1 MITKELRE
9 SAVELNVIF
18 ENCSEEVLVK
28 IPNKFRKFLEKIESK
43 TYTFTY
49 DSTKSL
55 NEQKLK
61 PKTRRLLSL
70 IYSDYLCTEK
80 EKQQYLKRLNNF
92 FEEETRLKYEKYNP
106 DNIFKKER
114 KTIEK
119 SSNNEL
125 VVESQKNTIIIKII
139 KFFKKIINR

>member
-18 ENCSEEVLVK
+18 ENCSEEVLAK

-70 IYSDYLCTEK
+70 IYSDYLCTVS
-80 EKQQYLKRLNNF
+80 EKQEYLKRLNNF
-92 FEEETRLKYEKYNP
+92 FEEEKRLKYERYNL
-106 DNIFKKER
+106 DKRFKKE
-114 KTIEK
+114 KKIIENN
-119 SSNNEL
+119 SNDVL
-125 VVESQKNTIIIKII
+125 VVEQQKETIIIRIIKFFIKII
-139 KFFKKIINR
+139 KR

>member
-1 MITKELRE
+1 L
-9 SAVELNVIF
+9 A
-18 ENCSEEVLVK
+18 K

-70 IYSDYLCTEK
+70 IYSDYLCTVS
-80 EKQQYLKRLNNF
+80 EKQEYLKRLKVYLPLGNIASI
-92 FEEETRLKYEKYNP
+92 LK
-106 DNIFKKER
+106 
-114 KTIEK
+114 T
-119 SSNNEL
+119 
-125 VVESQKNTIIIKII
+125 
-139 KFFKKIINR
+139 